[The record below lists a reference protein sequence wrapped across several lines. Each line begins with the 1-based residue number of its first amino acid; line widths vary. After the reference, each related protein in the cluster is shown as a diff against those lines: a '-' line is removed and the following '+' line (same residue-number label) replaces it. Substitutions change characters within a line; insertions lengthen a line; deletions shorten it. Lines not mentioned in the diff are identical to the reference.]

1 MENGSIIKGLLGKIL
16 NHTFV
21 TAKRTPFSRANP
33 GHLQLFIQI
42 KKNYLFP
49 GE

>member
-16 NHTFV
+16 NNTFV

-33 GHLQLFIQI
+33 GHLQLFIEI
-42 KKNYLFP
+42 KNNFVFP
-49 GE
+49 FE